1 MFCDH
6 ILSFYAGLKPN
17 WKLPKGVDLI
27 YPFDSEVVQL
37 MMKKYYEKFYN
48 DDHERYFLF
57 GINPGRLGAGMTG
70 VPFTDPIHLE
80 KYCGISNDIKKK
92 HELSSIYIYEMMEAV
107 GGIDYFHS
115 KFYIS
120 SLCPLGFTKEGRNYN
135 YYDSKE
141 LYAAVRPKMVKAI
154 KQQISQYCNHEVAY
168 SLGQG
173 KNYKIFQELNENYKW
188 FARIVPLPHPRWVM
202 QYRRKTKDLY
212 LDEYVRKLNLN
223 I

>member
-6 ILSFYAGLKPN
+6 ILSFYASLRPN
-17 WKLPKGVDLI
+17 WKLPDGVDLI
-27 YPFDSEVVQL
+27 YPFDAKVVQE
-37 MMKKYYEKFYN
+37 MMRQYYEKFYSDN
-48 DDHERYFLF
+48 EPRHFLF

-70 VPFTDPIHLE
+70 VPFTDPVHLE
-80 KYCGISNDIKKK
+80 KHCGINNDIKKK

-120 SLCPLGFTKEGRNYN
+120 SLCPLGFTREGRNYN

-154 KQQISQYCNHEVAY
+154 KQQISHYCHTDVAF

-173 KNYKIFQELNENYKW
+173 KNFKVFQELNEQHNW
-188 FARIVPLPHPRWVM
+188 FDKIVPLPHPRWVM
-202 QYRRKTKDLY
+202 QYKRKTKEVY
-212 LDEYVRKLNLN
+212 LDEYVRKLGFKS
-223 I
+223 